1 MQRKIF
7 VRPAVEA
14 LEAYSPGLSIAEI
27 RERYGVERVVK
38 LASNEN
44 PLGASPGALAALER
58 TFGSVFRYPQ
68 SGSPRLAKAIA
79 AKHGVSPD
87 CVALGNG
94 SDEIIDLLIRCRA
107 DPGGH
112 NVVTSK
118 PCFGIYGIQS
128 GLCGVELRAAP
139 LREDFTFDWEAL
151 LALVDERTSLV
162 FVTSPDNP
170 SGYCPPARELAAL
183 AARLPEGAILALDEA
198 YMDFAAYADGN
209 TEARLAEYS
218 LLPRFNELRNIVIL
232 RTFSKSYGLAGLRL
246 GYALM
251 PEGLAV
257 YLNRARLPFSV
268 NILAEAAG
276 LAALEDEDFRLATM
290 KAVEEGRKQLQ
301 LGLEDLGCRVWPS
314 LANFLMFAPPGKA
327 RLAGAELFEALLRRG
342 VIVRGL
348 KAYDLPEFFRV
359 SVGRMD
365 ENRFFLDVLR
375 EIL

>member
-14 LEAYSPGLSIAEI
+14 LEAYSPGLSITEI
-27 RERYGVERVVK
+27 RERYGVDRVVK

-44 PLGASPGALAALER
+44 PLGVSPGALAALER
-58 TFGSVFRYPQ
+58 AFGSVFRYPQ
-68 SGSPRLAKAIA
+68 SGSPRLAGAIA
-79 AKHGVSPD
+79 ARHGVSPD
-87 CVALGNG
+87 CVVLGNG
-94 SDEIIDLLIRCRA
+94 SDEIIDLLIRCLA
-107 DPGGH
+107 EPGWH
-112 NVVTSK
+112 NVVTFK
-118 PCFGIYGIQS
+118 PCFSIYGIQS

-151 LALVDERTSLV
+151 LELVDERTSLV

-183 AARLPEGAILALDEA
+183 SARLPEGAILALDEA
-198 YMDFAAYADGN
+198 YMDFAAYEDGDP
-209 TEARLAEYS
+209 EARLAEYS
-218 LLPRFNELRNIVIL
+218 MLPRFKELRNIVIL

-246 GYALM
+246 GYAMM
-251 PEGLAV
+251 PEDLAV

-301 LGLEDLGCRVWPS
+301 WGLEDSGCRVWPS
-314 LANFLMFAPPGKA
+314 RANFLMFAPPVKA
-327 RLAGAELFEALLRRG
+327 KLGGADLFEALLRRG

-348 KAYDLPEFFRV
+348 KGYDLPEFFRV

-365 ENRFFLDVLR
+365 ENLFFLDVLR
-375 EIL
+375 ELL